1 MTDKNKTD
9 DAAEVEGEPIV
20 GHTGEELNKGMEDVA
35 DMGDYALDDAEKI
48 ALGIKPYPGTESD
61 KT

>member
-9 DAAEVEGEPIV
+9 DAAEIEGEPIV
-20 GHTGEELNKGMEDVA
+20 GHTQEVLNHGIEEIA

-48 ALGIKPYPGTESD
+48 ALGILPFPGTGSD
-61 KT
+61 KD